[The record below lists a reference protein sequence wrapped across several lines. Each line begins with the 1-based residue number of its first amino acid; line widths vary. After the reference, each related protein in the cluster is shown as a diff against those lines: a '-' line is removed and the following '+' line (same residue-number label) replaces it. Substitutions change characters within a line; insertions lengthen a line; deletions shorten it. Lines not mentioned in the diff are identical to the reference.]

1 MNQSIRAS
9 TKEFFHHW
17 GSYVLLVLTM
27 SLALEWLVIPLAR
40 CLTEY
45 VLKVGRIPYLTITNL
60 PTILISHPFVTLGLL
75 AVVFLILIALFWQ
88 FSFLLYGISLIQ
100 KEGSL
105 KPIALIRYSVKEI
118 FHLPKSTFFYFL
130 IYGFLILPFANFFFQ
145 SVLLSKIKIP
155 DFVLTFLIAKP
166 LFAVLI
172 FLFFL
177 AMGYLGLRSL
187 YFLPNLILQKQP
199 ARQAFFNSWQKSKG
213 HLIKVF
219 FRLFWLNLLTAILTI
234 VVIFCLYLLQL
245 GLDQLPSYWPLAG
258 ATVNLGIMEIATQLI
273 TLWAMVVFFQMIL
286 PPKILLPQLGT
297 TTKKHRFPTRVLAG
311 GVIFFITIAVM
322 IYNALFLTG
331 AMTTLPL
338 TISHRGVNGAN
349 GVQNTIPAMADTL
362 KEKPDY
368 IEMDIHETADQQFV
382 VMHDENLSALA
393 GVNKTPHELTL
404 AQLTALTVR
413 ENGHKAKI
421 ASFDDYL
428 SYANQHK
435 QKLLIEIKTTPHDSP
450 VMLKNFIKKYQATI
464 LKNQHR
470 IHSLD
475 YRVITGLK
483 AQAPNLFVSFILPY
497 NFVYPNT
504 KANAY
509 TMEQTTLDN
518 NFIMHAQALRK
529 QVYIWTVNNSTEMDS
544 LFFMD
549 VDGIITD
556 DLSTLNA
563 EIRSFKDSPSYA
575 DRLLLYVTQ
584 LASWNNQEN

>member
-1 MNQSIRAS
+1 
-9 TKEFFHHW
+9 
-17 GSYVLLVLTM
+17 
-27 SLALEWLVIPLAR
+27 
-40 CLTEY
+40 
-45 VLKVGRIPYLTITNL
+45 
-60 PTILISHPFVTLGLL
+60 
-75 AVVFLILIALFWQ
+75 
-88 FSFLLYGISLIQ
+88 
-100 KEGSL
+100 
-105 KPIALIRYSVKEI
+105 
-118 FHLPKSTFFYFL
+118 
-130 IYGFLILPFANFFFQ
+130 
-145 SVLLSKIKIP
+145 
-155 DFVLTFLIAKP
+155 
-166 LFAVLI
+166 
-172 FLFFL
+172 
-177 AMGYLGLRSL
+177 
-187 YFLPNLILQKQP
+187 
-199 ARQAFFNSWQKSKG
+199 
-213 HLIKVF
+213 
-219 FRLFWLNLLTAILTI
+219 
-234 VVIFCLYLLQL
+234 
-245 GLDQLPSYWPLAG
+245 
-258 ATVNLGIMEIATQLI
+258 
-273 TLWAMVVFFQMIL
+273 
-286 PPKILLPQLGT
+286 
-297 TTKKHRFPTRVLAG
+297 
-311 GVIFFITIAVM
+311 
-322 IYNALFLTG
+322 
-331 AMTTLPL
+331 
-338 TISHRGVNGAN
+338 
-349 GVQNTIPAMADTL
+349 MADTL

-518 NFIMHAQALRK
+518 NFIMHAQALKK